1 MTRARK
7 ELYIFAFEDGS
18 TSSFSREIFAPRAS
32 AAGSR
37 GKGIGISR
45 GSRQAYTY
53 DMEEYKEGMY
63 VLHKTFRAWSYPEK
77 GRGQGHD
84 RLSGS
89 GGDEDDLS
97 FCGTGKRSP
106 AEITLLFK

>member
-1 MTRARK
+1 MGSEMCIRDS
-7 ELYIFAFEDGS
+7 YIFAFEDGS

-37 GKGIGISR
+37 GKGIGIPR

-63 VLHKTFRAWSYPEK
+63 VLHKTFGLGLILKREGDKAMIAFPDPAGMKTIS
-77 GRGQGHD
+77 
-84 RLSGS
+84 LSVALENG
-89 GGDEDDLS
+89 
-97 FCGTGKRSP
+97 
-106 AEITLLFK
+106 LLRK